1 MFKLLKH
8 AKKYIVPTIL
18 SPVLMI
24 GEVVLELLIP
34 LVMADIV
41 NLVQSGMT
49 EDSMNVILRLGLKM
63 LLYALGSLFCGVLL
77 HYCFPFHYHLQST
90 YMVFFV
96 IEPL

>member
-1 MFKLLKH
+1 MFKLLRH

-18 SPVLMI
+18 SPILMI

-49 EDSMNVILRLGLKM
+49 EDSMNVILGLGLKM
-63 LLYALGSLFCGVLL
+63 LLLALGSLFCGAMAARMAAVAGMG
-77 HYCFPFHYHLQST
+77 FGA
-90 YMVFFV
+90 
-96 IEPL
+96 